1 MWYFRRI
8 QKYGFIER
16 RYLQKITGWS
26 KIKFVRFSNYINN
39 IRETAGRNK
48 KQLIAFNRF
57 WLKKGL
63 DQSSLAMLKCKTAQQ
78 QISHYLS
85 QIRNAMNIEFVSN
98 F

>member
-26 KIKFVRFSNYINN
+26 KIEFVRFSNYINN

-57 WLKKGL
+57 
-63 DQSSLAMLKCKTAQQ
+63 
-78 QISHYLS
+78 
-85 QIRNAMNIEFVSN
+85 
-98 F
+98 